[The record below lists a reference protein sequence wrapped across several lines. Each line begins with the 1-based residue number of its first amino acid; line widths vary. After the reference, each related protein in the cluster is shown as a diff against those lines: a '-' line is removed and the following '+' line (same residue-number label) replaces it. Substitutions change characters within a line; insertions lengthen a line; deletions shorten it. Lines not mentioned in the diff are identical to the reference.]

1 MYVRFYGTRLWI
13 KKQEEWFF
21 SLVLPRESSV
31 RGMVDSDVFIEYY
44 RLILFFFSDVLFN
57 VLLPSSK
64 QVGFIKY
71 IVSSSCS
78 NSLFFDSSKR
88 GH

>member
-1 MYVRFYGTRLWI
+1 MWI

-21 SLVLPRESSV
+21 TRVLSREILV
-31 RGMVDSDVFIEYY
+31 RGMVDSDVFIEYS

-71 IVSSSCS
+71 IVSSSCRILC
-78 NSLFFDSSKR
+78 SLIARTGVIDTRRFFVL
-88 GH
+88 